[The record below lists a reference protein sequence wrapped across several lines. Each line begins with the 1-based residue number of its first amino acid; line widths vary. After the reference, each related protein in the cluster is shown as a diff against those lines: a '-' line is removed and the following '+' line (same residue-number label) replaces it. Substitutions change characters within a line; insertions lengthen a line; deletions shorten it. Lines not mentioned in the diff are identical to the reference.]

1 MQKKCKS
8 SQNIELQDILI
19 CDKCK
24 KNNSLIKEDVPIM
37 DNISSQN
44 KKEKENL
51 SNIYE
56 YNQIQQE
63 NLKNKNYNHCIK
75 CLIFLLAFLI
85 INWIII
91 YIYFSYFQKINTNKN
106 TNELQKE
113 KDIIKRK
120 LKTTRLEIFIKANES
135 QKYTYIL
142 NKSFYLKPNQTLMIK
157 ENEETTICG
166 NYKKL
171 NYIDI
176 ENTSYI
182 IKLIFELENANE
194 SINFE
199 NMFYG
204 CNNIKEIDISGIN
217 CKPKINSTSQMFKNC
232 NSLTSVK
239 FTDISFSDV
248 ESMEEMFSNCYSL
261 KTMDLSYF
269 NLTNVKSTKGMFKY
283 CNSLTSVNFSKTYLN
298 HLETTESMFEN
309 CKNLN
314 TIEFFKGN
322 LEQLKNMENTFQGC
336 TSLTSLSLF

>member
-24 KNNSLIKEDVPIM
+24 KNNSLIKEDVPIT
-37 DNISSQN
+37 DNISSEN
-44 KKEKENL
+44 KKENL

-91 YIYFSYFQKINTNKN
+91 YIYFSYFKKINTNKN

-142 NKSFYLKPNQTLMIK
+142 NNNLW
-157 ENEETTICG
+157 
-166 NYKKL
+166 KL
-171 NYIDI
+171 
-176 ENTSYI
+176 
-182 IKLIFELENANE
+182 
-194 SINFE
+194 
-199 NMFYG
+199 
-204 CNNIKEIDISGIN
+204 
-217 CKPKINSTSQMFKNC
+217 
-232 NSLTSVK
+232 
-239 FTDISFSDV
+239 
-248 ESMEEMFSNCYSL
+248 
-261 KTMDLSYF
+261 
-269 NLTNVKSTKGMFKY
+269 
-283 CNSLTSVNFSKTYLN
+283 
-298 HLETTESMFEN
+298 
-309 CKNLN
+309 
-314 TIEFFKGN
+314 
-322 LEQLKNMENTFQGC
+322 
-336 TSLTSLSLF
+336 